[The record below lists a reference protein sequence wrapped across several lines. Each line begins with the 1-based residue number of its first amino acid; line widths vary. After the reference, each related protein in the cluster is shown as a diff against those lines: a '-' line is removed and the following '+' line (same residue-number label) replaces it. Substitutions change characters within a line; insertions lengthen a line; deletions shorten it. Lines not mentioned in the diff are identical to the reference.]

1 MLKIVYWIKNL
12 TDVLLYLTNFLTV
25 LLLNKI
31 STSMK
36 FPATFA
42 ALFFILSIVASADD
56 DSADGSIIVPQS
68 EDAPEDNED

>member
-1 MLKIVYWIKNL
+1 
-12 TDVLLYLTNFLTV
+12 
-25 LLLNKI
+25 
-31 STSMK
+31 MK

-56 DSADGSIIVPQS
+56 DSADGAIIVPQS